1 MNDGSF
7 LATVPRFSHPIRK
20 GGATVSTGTM
30 KHELQAEVPRGL
42 VKHAEKKIIA
52 NDYDYAMA
60 A

>member
-1 MNDGSF
+1 
-7 LATVPRFSHPIRK
+7 
-20 GGATVSTGTM
+20 M